1 MGANNILITPM
12 SHILCEE
19 TLMRGI
25 RKKLKKMLLRFFI
38 FAGSWGGDRS
48 VLPSITLISLTSTT
62 PIPSHLITDS
72 ANFIF
77 RARPNWEE
85 SSKTADPYRVFSLTW
100 PESMQ
105 IYWNKRKRLHK
116 KRVQLPLDWFGTQ
129 TWWPFHCFGTQIW
142 LPWRHVKAHNTD
154 ARVLKNK
161 GVRCMKSEWK
171 KEGKK
176 DEMNE
181 WMNHLS
187 IHARTHSFT

>member
-1 MGANNILITPM
+1 MP
-12 SHILCEE
+12 HILCEE

-116 KRVQLPLDWFGTQ
+116 KRVQLPLDWFWDTNMVAVSLFWDTNMAAMTSCESTQ
-129 TWWPFHCFGTQIW
+129 YRCKSLKEQRSPLHEKW
-142 LPWRHVKAHNTD
+142 VKK
-154 ARVLKNK
+154 RKERK
-161 GVRCMKSEWK
+161 MK
-171 KEGKK
+171 
-176 DEMNE
+176 